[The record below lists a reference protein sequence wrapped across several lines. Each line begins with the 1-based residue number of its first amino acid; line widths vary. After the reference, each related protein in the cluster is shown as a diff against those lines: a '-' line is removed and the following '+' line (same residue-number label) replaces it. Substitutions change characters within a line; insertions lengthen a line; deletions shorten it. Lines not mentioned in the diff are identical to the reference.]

1 MFIYYYQTFGE
12 TIKLSGIMK
21 PLRISIL
28 LVLLAWIWA
37 AGGCV
42 SHGRI
47 GVIDIDISGGARPS
61 PGDELTLIS
70 WNIAKNVTDNP
81 EIMRLVDDHGPDIL
95 FIQEGIS
102 TTCEV
107 FGPSFHQCLFAP
119 SWKKTDPDG
128 NTGVQMLSRYHLSD
142 PVHIPAPCLE
152 GFWFTP
158 KASMITILDLADGR
172 RLMLI
177 NVHMLNFVPIARL
190 EAYLEAVYAHV
201 EKHDGPLIAGGDFN
215 TWNSPRLKAVQQ
227 FAAKLGMVEAL
238 AFHETGGT
246 PSAWFFVFKPFMQ
259 LDLDAP
265 MDRWFCRGVEVLS
278 CRRLGGF
285 VSSDHVPVLLQVRVL
300 PP

>member
-1 MFIYYYQTFGE
+1 MLYSAIFQPTRLEI
-12 TIKLSGIMK
+12 SGTVKFRQIIV
-21 PLRISIL
+21 LIL
-28 LVLLAWIWA
+28 LLAWIWA
-37 AGGCV
+37 ACGCV

-47 GVIDIDISGGARPS
+47 GVIDIDISGRMRPS
-61 PGDELTLIS
+61 PGDELILIS

-81 EIMRLVDDHGPDIL
+81 EIMRLVDDHDPDIL

-102 TTCEV
+102 TTCEL
-107 FGPSFHQCLFAP
+107 FGTSFHQCLFAP
-119 SWKKTDPDG
+119 SWEKIDPDG
-128 NTGVQMLSRYHLSD
+128 FTGVQMLSRYHLVD
-142 PVHIPAPCLE
+142 PVHVPSPGLE

-158 KASMITILDLADGR
+158 KASMITTLDLADGR

-177 NVHMLNFVPIARL
+177 NVHMLNFVPLGRL
-190 EAYLEAVYAHV
+190 EAYLEAVYAHAG
-201 EKHDGPLIAGGDFN
+201 KHEGPLIAVGDFN

-238 AFHETGGT
+238 AYHETGGT

-285 VSSDHVPVLLQVRVL
+285 VSSNHVPVLLQVRVL